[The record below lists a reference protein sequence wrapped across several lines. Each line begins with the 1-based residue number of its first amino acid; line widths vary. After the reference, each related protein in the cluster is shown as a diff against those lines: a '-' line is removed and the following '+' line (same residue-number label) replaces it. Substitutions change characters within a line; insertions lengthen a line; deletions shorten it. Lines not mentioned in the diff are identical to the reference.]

1 MSSSLQS
8 NRSFHSTL
16 LGTSV
21 LDDRDTLPS
30 HLAADQANA
39 HRLAS
44 YVELKL
50 VRMALCA
57 GYGSPRGSRPR
68 RRPRQHR
75 PELRPTARH
84 APSVAA
90 ASAAANPLPI
100 SNPAQSAGLHW

>member
-50 VRMALCA
+50 VRMA
-57 GYGSPRGSRPR
+57 
-68 RRPRQHR
+68 
-75 PELRPTARH
+75 
-84 APSVAA
+84 
-90 ASAAANPLPI
+90 
-100 SNPAQSAGLHW
+100 QSAGLFCGCAPPRADRPRTET